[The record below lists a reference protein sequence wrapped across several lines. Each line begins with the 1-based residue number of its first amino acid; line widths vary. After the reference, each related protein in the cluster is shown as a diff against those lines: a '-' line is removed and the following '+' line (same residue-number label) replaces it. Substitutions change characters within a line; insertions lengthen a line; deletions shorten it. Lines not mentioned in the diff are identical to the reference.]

1 MFYQAEKIDSIL
13 ICTICDNK
21 MVDPRL
27 LPCGK
32 SVCHRCVDFLAD
44 TAKKKIKCQNC
55 AKTHEIPVGGFYINQ
70 LAQEMLE
77 CEANEV
83 LQSNHIEEFKKFLGI
98 LNATKQSIESTLECG
113 DATIRDHCD
122 KVRNDMQLAI
132 EQAHAKLDEF
142 HKDFMHE
149 IDNHEKEC
157 QEKFKFIKQNKV
169 DIDKAL
175 NDSNELLSKSNHL
188 LQQFKIDQTQL
199 SKLFESAQS
208 LQTKLEQIKDGIQ
221 REMFNESLLK
231 FEKQKSF
238 DSSVIGK
245 IVKQNIELYFLENI
259 ENMRELDYF
268 ISLTES
274 TLYFP
279 YLQPIKSNSF
289 LCLYTEKN
297 SLNLLCLDRDGKIF
311 FEKKDL
317 IKNKNIEEF
326 IFCISSKHNKI
337 HYICTEERH
346 LKQKKTFFNLRSFD
360 ENFNLLAEIKLDKE
374 KEPFDH
380 DVNGE
385 NVFLLNKNENFC
397 TVSMYNRN
405 LEIVQKFG
413 QENSI
418 LPFYFPREY
427 DQFFVSNKY
436 FIINERIIDEDEDDA
451 EYNYSVLIIDRSN
464 GLVKSSF
471 VIHEDFHLMRL
482 YLDKFLITFNDVT
495 CFLKCYN
502 FKGDLLHKITLDK
515 KLKGSEISVINKELC
530 FILKDRKIFI
540 F

>member
-44 TAKKKIKCQNC
+44 TDKKKIKCQNC

-98 LNATKQSIESTLECG
+98 LNATKQSIESTMECG
-113 DATIRDHCD
+113 DAKIRDHCD

-157 QEKFKFIKQNKV
+157 QAKFKFIKQNKV

-188 LQQFKIDQTQL
+188 LQQFKIDQTEL
-199 SKLFESAQS
+199 ARLFKSARS
-208 LQTKLEQIKDGIQ
+208 LQTKLEQIKDGIH

-231 FEKQKSF
+231 FEKQKSL
-238 DSSVIGK
+238 DSNVIGK

-259 ENMRELDYF
+259 QKIRELDYF

-279 YLQPIKSNSF
+279 YLQPFKSNSF

-297 SLNLLCLDRDGKIF
+297 GLNLLCLDRDGKIF

-317 IKNKNIEEF
+317 IKNKNKEEF

-337 HYICTEERH
+337 HYIFTEERH

-385 NVFLLNKNENFC
+385 NLFLLNKNEKCC
-397 TVSMYNRN
+397 TISMYNHN

-427 DQFFVSNKY
+427 DHFFVSNKY
-436 FIINERIIDEDEDDA
+436 FIINERIIDEDEYDA
-451 EYNYSVLIIDRSN
+451 EYNYSVSIINRSN
-464 GLVKSSF
+464 GLVESSF
-471 VIHEDFHLMRL
+471 VIHEDFYHMRL
-482 YLDKFLITFNDVT
+482 YLDKFLITFNKWT

-515 KLKGSEISVINKELC
+515 KLKGSAISVINKELC